1 MVSKARQS
9 EQTTTR
15 FLWQAIIMPCIYLLG
30 ARTEICPSLFS
41 FWSEIEPTM
50 QRRTKYMSINCGN
63 SSDVR
68 MNGTWV
74 NSRAWLTKEVRL
86 CLQSKMAGEVAIADT
101 DMDIDK
107 AIEDF
112 SIGFGNEILL
122 SESITYAAK
131 QLGFEKIEEYPRND
145 DLSIFQGRD
154 VFLANL
160 TSSCKPS
167 KI

>member
-1 MVSKARQS
+1 M
-9 EQTTTR
+9 
-15 FLWQAIIMPCIYLLG
+15 
-30 ARTEICPSLFS
+30 
-41 FWSEIEPTM
+41 
-50 QRRTKYMSINCGN
+50 
-63 SSDVR
+63 
-68 MNGTWV
+68 
-74 NSRAWLTKEVRL
+74 
-86 CLQSKMAGEVAIADT
+86 ADT

-112 SIGFGNEILL
+112 SIGFGDEILL

-131 QLGFEKIEEYPRND
+131 QHGFEKIEEYPRND

-160 TSSCKPS
+160 TSSCKSS